1 MYTIFL
7 GKKLWTNVIDDM
19 NTIESWSTG
28 GMVWYNKKKALAC
41 MKNLKKYDFETKYV
55 KFKIVKLNETRS

>member
-19 NTIESWSTG
+19 NTTQSWGIG
-28 GMVWYNKKKALAC
+28 GMVWCSKKKALAC
-41 MKNLKKYDFETKYV
+41 MKNLKKYDLETSNM